1 MSVSPLPTP
10 KIDLVLAK
18 RQSAP
23 LDGATLL
30 EYIPIKR
37 VKALIKSDLL
47 RLDWVPNRS
56 GVLKEYANEKE
67 QLKQYLKL
75 YNHHLKSFKVKY
87 VKPKHKWGRVL
98 VRDALGCTALNK
110 STRNTLI
117 DELYYD
123 FDLKNAQPEIIRN
136 VCEAN
141 QIDCPEV
148 IEYCNH
154 RTEILEKISSTMG
167 VDVKIA
173 KKLMLRLCFFG
184 TFRGFCEENNI
195 QGVDEPEFVGRF
207 TRRLMKIAEETRIK
221 NPDLYNTA
229 RKLKEAKDEKNFI
242 GSFYAYYLQE
252 YEFRIVEKVMLYL
265 MTNTTIMNHP
275 YIQTEEKVGIYEYDG
290 IKLLKENV
298 DKFGYDAL
306 VKLINEKTT
315 ELTGFKLC
323 WEDKPIDKTFDISM
337 WIDTVVDN
345 NKPDTELFDLCDK
358 ISKKFDDTGVIE
370 TIKEIHPNKFVYSN
384 SVWYCWTGSN
394 WEQGDKQLRLAITYD
409 VSKYWFDLIAPFE
422 QQYPLFL
429 PEDEGFNM
437 NCDKIKSIKNDID
450 KFTKQHLHDNTQI
463 TKCVSQG
470 RTLLNDDSIEFD
482 CNPDLFGCKNGVLDL
497 KEGLFRPARF
507 NDYITWSCGFD
518 FTPIAKGVKYLE
530 FDETKG
536 EDILYE
542 VMENNDDMGY
552 MADIAVVMEQIFP
565 NPEVRELML
574 FILSTGLS
582 GTPVE
587 KFFVFNGGGRNGKG
601 VLNEFMKS
609 VLGQYFTYV
618 SPLIITENQK
628 KKSSAQANPEIAK
641 LDRIR
646 YAVMK
651 EPPENQLIQNS
662 QVKDMTG
669 GGELQARQN
678 YSNNTRVR
686 LNLTA
691 TMEVNVRLNFAE
703 NPKDA
708 DAERI
713 VDVLFGSFFTDDETL
728 HDPEKH
734 IYPLN
739 TQLKTDEWR
748 SNHRNAMLNVLFLYQ
763 LIFINEGKGIID
775 RYIPTCVKQRTM
787 EYLQNSYDI
796 HNIFTTLFE
805 PYEEEKKDLYL
816 NDKGV
821 ECNSDWTV
829 AKITQR
835 IRGST
840 EFKDLPKM
848 RQKEY
853 TLDYVK
859 SFFRK
864 NAMYKK
870 AWYCDT
876 DSKCEFMRDWRLKCE
891 VAE

>member
-1 MSVSPLPTP
+1 MSSPLLQLP
-10 KIDLVLAK
+10 KIDLVISK

-47 RLDWVPNRS
+47 RLDWIPNRS
-56 GVLKEYANEKE
+56 GILKEYANEKE

-87 VKPKHKWGRVL
+87 IKPKHKWGRVL

-123 FDLKNAQPEIIRN
+123 FDLKNAQPEVIRN
-136 VCEAN
+136 ICEAN

-148 IEYCNH
+148 IEYCNN
-154 RTEILEKISSTMG
+154 RTQILETISSTMG

-195 QGVDEPEFVGRF
+195 QGVGEPEFVSRF
-207 TRRLMKIAEETRIK
+207 TRRLMKIAEETKTK

-229 RKLKEAKDEKNFI
+229 RKLKESKDEKNFI

-265 MTNTTIMNHP
+265 MHETTIMDHP
-275 YIQTEEKVGIYEYDG
+275 FIQTDEKVGIYEYDG

-298 DKFGYDAL
+298 DKFGYEKV
-306 VKLINEKTT
+306 VKLINEKTL

-323 WEDKPIDKTFDISM
+323 WEEKPIDKTFDISK
-337 WIDTVVDN
+337 WIETVVDN
-345 NKPDTELFDLCDK
+345 NKPDTDLFELCDK
-358 ISKKFDDTGVIE
+358 INHWFDDTGVVE

-384 SVWYCWTGSN
+384 GVWYCWTGSK

-409 VSKYWFDLIAPFE
+409 VSKYWFGLVAPFE
-422 QQYPLFL
+422 QQYPSCL

-437 NCDKIKSIKNDID
+437 NCREITKIKAGID
-450 KFTKQHLHDNTQI
+450 DFTKKHLHDNTQI
-463 TKCVSQG
+463 SKCVSQG
-470 RTLLNDDSIEFD
+470 RTLLNDDSIDFD
-482 CNPDLFGCKNGVLDL
+482 NNPDLFGCKNGVLDL
-497 KEGLFRPARF
+497 KEGVFRPARF

-518 FTPIAKGVKYLE
+518 FTPVAKGVKYLE
-530 FDETKG
+530 YDETKG
-536 EDILYE
+536 EDIIYE
-542 VMENNDDMGY
+542 VAENNDDRGY

-565 NPEVRELML
+565 NVEVRQLML

-628 KKSSAQANPEIAK
+628 NKSSAQANPELAK

-646 YAVMK
+646 YGVMK
-651 EPPENQLIQNS
+651 EPPENRLIQNAPL
-662 QVKDMTG
+662 KDLTG
-669 GGELQARQN
+669 GGEVQARQN

-686 LNLTA
+686 LCLT
-691 TMEVNVRLNFAE
+691 TCMEVNVRLNFAE
-703 NPKDA
+703 TPKDA

-713 VDVLFGSFFTDDETL
+713 VDILFGSFFTDDVSL

-748 SNHRNAMLNVLFLYQ
+748 SNHRNAMLNILFLYQ
-763 LIFINEGKGIID
+763 LIFRNEGQGIID
-775 RYIPTCVKQRTM
+775 RYVPACVKQRTL

-796 HNIFTTLFE
+796 HNIFTNLFE
-805 PYEEEKKDLYL
+805 PYDEAKKDLYV

-821 ECNSDWTV
+821 PCNEDWTI
-829 AKITQR
+829 AKIAQK
-835 IRGST
+835 IRGAV
-840 EFKDLPKM
+840 EFRELPKM

-853 TLDYVK
+853 TPDYVK
-859 SFFRK
+859 TFFRK
-864 NAMYKK
+864 NVMYKRE
-870 AWYCDT
+870 WYCDSH
-876 DSKCEFMRDWRLKCE
+876 SKQDCLKNWRLKCE
-891 VAE
+891 IVE

>member
-1 MSVSPLPTP
+1 MSSPLP
-10 KIDLVLAK
+10 KIDISINK

-23 LDGATLL
+23 LDGVVLL

-47 RLDWVPNRS
+47 RIDWIANRS
-56 GVLKEYANEKE
+56 GILKEYPNEKE
-67 QLKQYLKL
+67 QLKQYIKS
-75 YNHHLKSFKVKY
+75 YNHHLRSFKVKY

-98 VRDALGCTALNK
+98 VRDALGCTAFNK
-110 STRNTLI
+110 KTRDTLI
-117 DELYYD
+117 NELYYD

-141 QIDCPEV
+141 QIDCQEV
-148 IEYCNH
+148 IEYCNN
-154 RTEILEKISSTMG
+154 RTEILQNISSTMG

-184 TFRGFCEENNI
+184 TFRGFCEENNLHD
-195 QGVDEPEFVGRF
+195 VDEPAFVSRF
-207 TRRLMKIAEETRIK
+207 TRRLMKIAEETKLK
-221 NPDLYNTA
+221 NPELYNTA

-252 YEFRIVEKVMLYL
+252 YEFRIVEKLMLYL
-265 MTNTTIMNHP
+265 MTNTTIMDHP
-275 YIQTEEKVGIYEYDG
+275 FIQTEEKVGIYEYDG

-298 DKFGYDAL
+298 DKFGYNSL
-306 VKLINEKTT
+306 LELINEKTT

-323 WEDKPIDKTFDISM
+323 WEEKPIEKTFDISK

-345 NKPDTELFDLCDK
+345 NKPDCELFEISDK
-358 ISKKFDDTGVIE
+358 IISKFDDTGVIE
-370 TIKEIHPNKFVYSN
+370 TVQEIHPNKFVYSN
-384 SVWYCWTGSN
+384 NVWYCWTGSK

-429 PEDEGFNM
+429 PEDEGFNV
-437 NCDKIKSIKNDID
+437 NCERIKSIKNEID
-450 KFTKQHLHDNTQI
+450 KFTKHHLHDNTQI
-463 TKCVSQG
+463 SKCVSQG

-482 CNPDLFGCKNGVLDL
+482 SNPDLFGCKNGVLDL
-497 KEGLFRPARF
+497 KEGVFRPARF
-507 NDYITWSCGFD
+507 NDYVTWSCGYD
-518 FTPIAKGVKYLE
+518 FTPTVKGVKYIDIDE
-530 FDETKG
+530 FGNQNICVVDKHVE
-536 EDILYE
+536 EHYMNDIK
-542 VMENNDDMGY
+542 
-552 MADIAVVMEQIFP
+552 IVMEQIFP
-565 NPEVRELML
+565 DEEIRNLMF

-582 GTPVE
+582 GTPIE

-609 VLGQYFTYV
+609 ILGQYFTYV

-628 KKSSAQANPEIAK
+628 KKSSAQANPEVAK
-641 LDRIR
+641 LDRAR
-646 YAVMK
+646 YVVMK

-662 QVKDMTG
+662 QVKDLTG

-686 LNLTA
+686 LSLTA
-691 TMEVNVRLNFAE
+691 IMEVNVRLNFAE

-713 VDVLFGSFFTDDETL
+713 VDILFGSFFTDDKSL
-728 HDPEKH
+728 HDSEKH

-748 SNHRNAMLNVLFLYQ
+748 FNHRNTMLNTLFLYQ
-763 LIFINEGKGIID
+763 LILRNEGNGIID
-775 RYIPTCVKQRTM
+775 RYIPTSVKQRTM

-796 HNIFTTLFE
+796 HNIFTALFE
-805 PYEEEKKDLYL
+805 PYDEEKKDHYV
-816 NDKGV
+816 NDKGAP
-821 ECNSDWTV
+821 CNEDWTIS
-829 AKITQR
+829 KIAQR
-835 IRGST
+835 IRTSI
-840 EFKDLPKM
+840 EFRELPKI

-853 TLDYVK
+853 TSEYVK
-859 SFFRK
+859 TFFCK
-864 NAMYKK
+864 NKMYKK
-870 AWYCDT
+870 AYYH
-876 DSKCEFMRDWRLKCE
+876 DSHSKMDFMRDWRLKCE
-891 VAE
+891 VSE